1 MQRNLSRI
9 QRNDLIARNTGGAS
23 VAPAKS
29 TTTGRPQ
36 IRGRAANTAGYGYG
50 ERSDM
55 VKFLA
60 DGKKVNFDNLPTTPV
75 VKETVKEA
83 KIGEWEVTQIIRQ
96 NKNEGEVDEDE
107 VKKEESPESAGETTF
122 ADAAK
127 ETEKRRRGKTP
138 DPENLFQFRVQE
150 KTFPIDVKEEGEE
163 AKVPS
168 IGFKKRKL
176 GGKSSRMETGL

>member
-1 MQRNLSRI
+1 
-9 QRNDLIARNTGGAS
+9 
-23 VAPAKS
+23 
-29 TTTGRPQ
+29 
-36 IRGRAANTAGYGYG
+36 
-50 ERSDM
+50 M